1 MKKNILITGTSC
13 GLGRFLAEKLNLN
26 YNIFGISRTKTDLN
40 IFEEINFDLTN
51 FEQFD
56 KILGKIGEKK
66 FEMIVFNSGIGY
78 FGRFEDGGEQT
89 YKNIINLNLLSPI
102 LFLQKILPFLEQKAK
117 IVFIG
122 SIIGKK
128 FMKNASVYQ
137 ASKFGLRGFAGALKN
152 ELKDKK
158 IFIINPKI
166 LETDFHKNSSVFI
179 PTDKEKIT
187 SLESVF
193 EVVENIL
200 KNKETR
206 FEIDL

>member
-1 MKKNILITGTSC
+1 
-13 GLGRFLAEKLNLN
+13 

-40 IFEEINFDLTN
+40 IFEDIDFDLTN

-78 FGRFEDGGEQT
+78 FGKFEDGEEQT

-158 IFIINPKI
+158 VFIINPKI

-187 SLESVF
+187 SLESIF